1 MGVTISTHNGSAV
14 RREHNIR
21 NEKVVSKE
29 PHIDPN
35 GIHETWIDEPVRKAY
50 DRLFGAAVEEYNS
63 KQARPERRIKSYYN
77 DVCKDSKKHPV
88 YEMIIGIYGKNE
100 DGSPICSAEQGKEIM
115 RKFVEEWQERNPN
128 LELIGA
134 YYHGDEPDGEAPHVH
149 IDYIPVA
156 HGYKKGMETQT
167 GLVKALGEQ
176 GFEKIGKATAQI
188 QWEQRENDCLTR
200 LCEDMGLSV
209 DHPKIEGRK
218 HIDTQVLK
226 LQSRIEELERA
237 AEQEATRFLE
247 ADARATDA
255 ESRAAAALRAAQS
268 AEQRA
273 TAAERKLEEANA
285 KVEIATQEMKT
296 ALDKAAKASE
306 ITSLSSMLH
315 RVGQHKNTVTYNE
328 NMLDST
334 RAIGYEASEH
344 LKKANQ
350 TKQAA
355 VAIQQRAERKEK
367 AIEPLYQQASVAHQQ
382 AEQERKRAKELREQ
396 QERLIEEKAEVKAT
410 EKVSQI
416 MQGTPSKERDRMRRY
431 MESLQFNDGTTA
443 LEHFEEQERQLQK
456 KLNRGLQLG

>member
-1 MGVTISTHNGSAV
+1 MGVTISTHNGSDV

-134 YYHGDEPDGEAPHVH
+134 YYHDDEPDGEAPHVH

-156 HGYKKGMETQT
+156 HGYKKGLETQT

-200 LCEDMGLSV
+200 LCEDMGLTV

-218 HIDTQVLK
+218 HIPTQELK

-237 AEQEATRFLE
+237 AEQETTRFLE
-247 ADARATDA
+247 ADARATEA
-255 ESRAAAALRAAQS
+255 ESRAAAAEKKAANAEKRAA
-268 AEQRA
+268 
-273 TAAERKLEEANA
+273 AAERKLEEVNA
-285 KVEIATQEMKT
+285 KVEIATQEVKS

-306 ITSLSSMLH
+306 VTSLSSMLH

-328 NMLDST
+328 NMLDDT
-334 RAIGYEASEH
+334 REIGNKAYEH

-350 TKQAA
+350 IKQEA
-355 VAIQQRAERKEK
+355 VAIQQRAEHKEK
-367 AIEPLYQQASVAHQQ
+367 EIEPLYQQANAAHQQ
-382 AEQERKRAKELREQ
+382 AEREHKRAKALREQ
-396 QERLIEEKAEVKAT
+396 QERLIDERADVKAT
-410 EKVSQI
+410 EKVRQI
-416 MQGTPSKERDRMRRY
+416 MQGTPSKERDRMLRY
-431 MESLQFNDGTTA
+431 MESLKFPDGSTA
-443 LEHFEEQERQLQK
+443 LEHFEEQERQLSK
-456 KLNRGLQLG
+456 KLSQDIHR

>member
-63 KQARPERRIKSYYN
+63 KQVRPERQIKSYYN
-77 DVCKDSKKHPV
+77 DVCKNSKKHPV

-156 HGYKKGMETQT
+156 HGYKKGLETQT

-200 LCEDMGLSV
+200 LCEDMGLTV

-255 ESRAAAALRAAQS
+255 ESRAAAAEKKAANAEKRAA
-268 AEQRA
+268 
-273 TAAERKLEEANA
+273 AAERKLEEANA
-285 KVEIATQEMKT
+285 KIEIATQEVKT

-334 RAIGYEASEH
+334 RAIGYEAYEH

-350 TKQAA
+350 AKQEA

-396 QERLIEEKAEVKAT
+396 QEKIIEKGAEARAS
-410 EKVSQI
+410 EMVSQI

-443 LEHFEEQERQLQK
+443 LERFKEQEQQLQK
-456 KLNRGLQLG
+456 KLNRGIQR